1 MSEVDPWE
9 KAAECANAIRST
21 TDPQLRTMLTSLR
34 DLWIGLANES
44 QFLSADALA
53 REAESIGR
61 LHAELSASERR
72 TIH

>member
-9 KAAECANAIRST
+9 KAAECANAMQST
-21 TDPQLRTMLTSLR
+21 ADPQLRTMLTSLR

-44 QFLSADALA
+44 RFMSADAVA
-53 REAESIGR
+53 REVEAIAR
-61 LHAELSASERR
+61 LHAELSASERH